1 MLDRLRKLEKR
12 ILKEVS
18 SKYRRYLYKTINF
31 DSQMIGIV
39 GARGVGKTT
48 LLLQYLQEL
57 KENNESYKSLYFS
70 YDYPTNV
77 AIKLIELVEEFTK
90 IGGEYLIIDEIH
102 KYDNF
107 SLDLKAIY
115 DFYPKL
121 NVIFTGSCA
130 TSIYNSQADLS
141 RRVVLYYMNGLS
153 YREFLE
159 LKLGLNLPSFSLEE
173 ILQNN
178 IKIIDSLSEKF
189 LPLEHMQEYLTFG
202 YYPFYFKDQNQ
213 YLRQLNAVINQTIDI
228 DLVNLGLVKQS
239 FTNKLKKLLLIISE
253 SNPFE
258 LNITKVAANIEV
270 SRNTLYAYLQ
280 HLDKVGLVNIVGSSK
295 KGISKL
301 SKPEKLYLNNT
312 NIFYTFATES
322 KIGTIRETFFVSQ
335 LKHLH
340 TIEISDKGDF
350 LIDKRYTFEVGG
362 EGKSFKQIKDIEDS
376 YLIIDTDSTENQYK
390 IPLWLMGF
398 LY

>member
-1 MLDRLRKLEKR
+1 MLENLRKLEKR
-12 ILKEVS
+12 ILKEIS
-18 SKYRRYLYKTINF
+18 SEYKRYLHNEIDFK
-31 DSQMIGIV
+31 SQMIGIV
-39 GARGVGKTT
+39 GSRGVGKTT
-48 LLLQYLQEL
+48 LLLQYLKSL
-57 KENNESYKSLYFS
+57 KENYETHKSLYFS

-77 AIKLIELVEEFTK
+77 DIKLIELAEEFVK
-90 IGGEYLIIDEIH
+90 VGGEYLIIDEIH
-102 KYDNF
+102 KYNNF
-107 SLDLKAIY
+107 SLDLKAIH

-121 NVIFTGSCA
+121 KVIFTGSCA

-159 LKLGLNLPSFSLEE
+159 LKLSISLPKFKLDE
-173 ILQNN
+173 ILNNN
-178 IKIIDSLSEKF
+178 IDIVDELSEKF
-189 LPLEHMQEYLTFG
+189 IPLEYMNEYLTYG
-202 YYPFYFKDQNQ
+202 YYPFYFKDENQ

-228 DLVNLGLVKQS
+228 DLVNLGLVKQTY
-239 FTNKLKKLLLIISE
+239 TNKLKKLLLVISE

-270 SRNTLYAYLQ
+270 SRTTLYRYLN
-280 HLDKVGLVNIVGSSK
+280 HLDKGGLLNIIGSSK
-295 KGISKL
+295 KGLTKL

-340 TIEISDKGDF
+340 DIKISDKGDF
-350 LIDKRYTFEVGG
+350 IIDNNYTFEVGG
-362 EGKSFKQIKDIEDS
+362 ENKSFKQIKDIENS
-376 YLIIDTDSTENQYK
+376 YLVIDTDSTENTNK
-390 IPLWLMGF
+390 IPLWLFGF

>member
-1 MLDRLRKLEKR
+1 MLENIRKLEKR
-12 ILKEVS
+12 IVKEVFS
-18 SKYRRYLYKTINF
+18 QYKRYLYRTIDFN
-31 DSQMIGIV
+31 SQMIGIV

-57 KENNESYKSLYFS
+57 KEKYAPYKSLYFS
-70 YDYPTNV
+70 YDYPTNIN
-77 AIKLIELVEEFTK
+77 IKLIELVEEFAK

-102 KYDNF
+102 KYENF

-115 DFYPKL
+115 DFYPRVK
-121 NVIFTGSCA
+121 VIFTGSCA
-130 TSIYNSQADLS
+130 SSIYNSQADLS

-159 LKLGLNLPSFSLEE
+159 LKHSIALPKFSLEE
-173 ILQNN
+173 ILENH
-178 IKIIDSLSEKF
+178 IDIVDRLSEQF
-189 LPLEHMQEYLTFG
+189 LALEHMQEYLTFG

-239 FTNKLKKLLLIISE
+239 FTNKLKKLLLIVSE

-280 HLDKVGLVNIVGSSK
+280 HLDRGGLLNIIGSSK
-295 KGISKL
+295 KGITKL
-301 SKPEKLYLNNT
+301 TKPEKLYLNNT
-312 NIFYTFATES
+312 NIFYTFGSES
-322 KIGTIRETFFVSQ
+322 KIGTIRETFFTSQ

-340 TIEISDKGDF
+340 TIEISNKGDF
-350 LIDKRYTFEVGG
+350 LIDNKYTFEVGG
-362 EGKSFKQIKDIEDS
+362 EGKSFNQIKDIKNS
-376 YLIIDTDSTENQYK
+376 YLVIDTDSTENKNK
-390 IPLWLMGF
+390 IPLWLFGF

>member
-77 AIKLIELVEEFTK
+77 DIKLIELVEEFTK

-239 FTNKLKKLLLIISE
+239 FTNKLKKLLLVISE

>member
-1 MLDRLRKLEKR
+1 MLDGLRKLEKR

-18 SKYRRYLYKTINF
+18 SKYRRYLYKTIDF

-102 KYDNF
+102 KYADF
-107 SLDLKAIY
+107 SLDLKAIH

-121 NVIFTGSCA
+121 KVIFTGSCA

-159 LKLGLNLPSFSLEE
+159 LKLGLSLPSFSLEE
-173 ILQNN
+173 ILQNH
-178 IKIIDSLSEKF
+178 IKITDSLSEKF

-239 FTNKLKKLLLIISE
+239 YTNKLKKLLLVISE